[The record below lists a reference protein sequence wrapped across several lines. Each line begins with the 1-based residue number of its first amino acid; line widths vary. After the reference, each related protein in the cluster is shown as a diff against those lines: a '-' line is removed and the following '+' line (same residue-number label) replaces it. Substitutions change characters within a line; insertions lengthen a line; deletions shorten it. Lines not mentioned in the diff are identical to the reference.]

1 MSELL
6 VWTIQTVW
14 IALSELLAP
23 SRSLRVEGWKLY
35 QMKAY
40 DALVAVV
47 PSKQRSEHFQ
57 GIVWIALATLIFW
70 IARVPPLHEVDS
82 AL

>member
-6 VWTIQTVW
+6 VWITQTVW

-47 PSKQRSEHFQ
+47 RSDLSNLKKVSESLWLSLLSESLPCRPSK
-57 GIVWIALATLIFW
+57 
-70 IARVPPLHEVDS
+70 
-82 AL
+82 